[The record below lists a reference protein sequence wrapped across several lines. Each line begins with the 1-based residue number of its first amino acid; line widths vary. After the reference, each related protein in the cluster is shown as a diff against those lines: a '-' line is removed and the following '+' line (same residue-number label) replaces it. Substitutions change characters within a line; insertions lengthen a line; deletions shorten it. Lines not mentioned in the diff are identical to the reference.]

1 MAGPSDTITEARLR
15 LWQYLSPA
23 FPTGAF
29 AYSSG
34 LEAAMAQGVGRDDIS
49 DWIADWCRFGGG
61 WSDAVLLAQALHP
74 EADLA
79 ALDDLGR
86 ALCLSAERLGE
97 TVDQGSAFAATV
109 SALTGTDHPP
119 SVLPV
124 AVGRACAKLGLPAA
138 EVIAAYLHA
147 LSTNLVHAA
156 VRFLPM
162 GQAQG
167 QTTLTALHP
176 LIRRVAHAAA
186 IASLDDLGTAAIGAD
201 LHALAH
207 ETMETRIFRT

>member
-1 MAGPSDTITEARLR
+1 MAEPSDTATEARLR

-34 LEAAMAQGVGRDDIS
+34 LEAAMAQGVGRDDIV

-61 WSDAVLLAQALHP
+61 WSDAVLLALSLQP
-74 EADLA
+74 DADLA

-86 ALCLSAERLGE
+86 ALCLSAERLTE
-97 TVDQGSAFAATV
+97 TVDQGAAFAVTV
-109 SALTGTDHPP
+109 AALTGTDHPP

-124 AVGRACAKLGLPAA
+124 AVGRACSGLRLPAV
-138 EVIAAYLHA
+138 EVIAAYLQA
-147 LSTNLVHAA
+147 LSANLVHAA
-156 VRFLPM
+156 VRYLPM

-167 QTTLTALHP
+167 QVIVTALRP
-176 LIRRVAHAAA
+176 LILQLAQAAVSA
-186 IASLDDLGTAAIGAD
+186 TLDDLGTSAVGAD
-201 LHALAH
+201 LASLAH
-207 ETMETRIFRT
+207 ETLETRIFRT